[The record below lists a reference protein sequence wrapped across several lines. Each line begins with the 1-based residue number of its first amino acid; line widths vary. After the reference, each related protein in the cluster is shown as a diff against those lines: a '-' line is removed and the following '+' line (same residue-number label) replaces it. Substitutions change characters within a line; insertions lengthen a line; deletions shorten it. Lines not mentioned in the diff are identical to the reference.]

1 MAVEPGHS
9 TAQEADRCGLLLVGE
24 HLDVGQSGGIV
35 DRNVHTVVADAG
47 RAALPPVT
55 GDSVADLAKTGELFD
70 VDMDQVSGMLPLV
83 ALHWRFGFEISQ
95 PPETKEVEHPGHGGE
110 GSG

>member
-24 HLDVGQSGGIV
+24 HLDVSKPCGVINGDV
-35 DRNVHTVVADAG
+35 DTVVADAG

-55 GDSVADLAKTGELFD
+55 GDAVADLAKTGELFD
-70 VDMDQVSGMLPLV
+70 VDMDQVSRMLPLV